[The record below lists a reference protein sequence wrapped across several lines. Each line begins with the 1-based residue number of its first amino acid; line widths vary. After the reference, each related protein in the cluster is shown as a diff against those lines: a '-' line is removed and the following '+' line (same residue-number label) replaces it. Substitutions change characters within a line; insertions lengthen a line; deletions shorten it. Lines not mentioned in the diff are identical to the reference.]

1 MMQKMASYDVML
13 QINHQGDNHILDEQI
28 FDSVVQS
35 IIHWEN
41 FSLYD
46 KVLACLLTSRQYK
59 YINESLKNIV

>member
-1 MMQKMASYDVML
+1 MASYDVML

-35 IIHWEN
+35 IILSNREY